1 MVMFFPA
8 RENVGEVGRRHL
20 PPALQPLRNVAD
32 SPQKF
37 VQSPADGRFRRD
49 AKREHGRGEAGAVGE
64 QNDTRSGQVGGRFAE
79 EMRSETAVDAEERRN
94 GLFLVACYATLYVN
108 MSVDPLVRYHLVCY

>member
-64 QNDTRSGQVGGRFAE
+64 QNDARSGQVGGRFAE
-79 EMRSETAVDAEERRN
+79 EMRGETAVDAEEKRN
-94 GLFLVACYATLYVN
+94 GFCFAFLLTMYSTEDIIAKA
-108 MSVDPLVRYHLVCY
+108 RKERGG